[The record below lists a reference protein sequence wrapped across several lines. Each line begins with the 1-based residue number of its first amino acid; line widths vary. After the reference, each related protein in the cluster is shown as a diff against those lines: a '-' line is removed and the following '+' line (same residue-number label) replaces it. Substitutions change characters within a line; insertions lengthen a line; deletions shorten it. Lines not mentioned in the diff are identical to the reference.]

1 MPRRSRRK
9 RTHASSIRACCS
21 RSPTTSRCIAWRIAD
36 LRSRDRRQLR
46 RAIVV
51 GVSAAVA
58 AGCIARHAESGR
70 PSIDQAARSYV
81 RLALALGDRDADSL
95 DSYHGPPA
103 WQTEARREHATLAEI
118 RGRAVALT
126 NALNADRAGETEDAA
141 TRRAFLTAQLTA
153 ISSRIE
159 ILQGARPSFADETRG
174 LFGLD
179 PHDAVATT
187 DAGEQSVRQS
197 IDAARVELDRLLPG
211 RGDLA
216 ARYAAFDR
224 QFLVP
229 AGRLAAVL
237 SRAIEGCRA
246 ATRARLELP
255 AGERVDVEDVHDLPW
270 SAFTRYEG
278 RSISRVEVNA
288 AMPLTVDRALD
299 LACHEAYPG
308 HHTIAVLLDARF
320 GDTRPEFF
328 VQPLFSMQSALH
340 EAASSLAPA
349 LAFPEAARIAF
360 ERDALFPLAGFD
372 PAQAARHVAAGRLV
386 DRLHTIEADV
396 ARTYLD
402 GALDFPRAAAALER
416 DALMPSAEATLKF
429 LNQFRSYAATYTIGR
444 DLLDR
449 VVDRDW
455 AAYHR
460 AVTAPAQRL
469 PPPPK

>member
-36 LRSRDRRQLR
+36 LRSRDHRQFR
-46 RAIVV
+46 RAIVA

-70 PSIDQAARSYV
+70 PSIDEAARGYV

-103 WQTEARREHATLAEI
+103 WQAEVRREHATLPEI
-118 RGRAVALT
+118 RRRAVALT
-126 NALNADRAGETEDAA
+126 NALNADGADQPADAA
-141 TRRAFLTAQLTA
+141 TRRAFLTAQLSA
-153 ISSRIE
+153 ISSRID
-159 ILQGARPSFADETRG
+159 ILQGARPSFAEETRM
-174 LFGLD
+174 LFALEAGD
-179 PHDAVATT
+179 TAAT
-187 DAGEQSVRQS
+187 RQS
-197 IDAARVELDRLLPG
+197 TEAARVELDRLLPG

-216 ARYAAFDR
+216 VRYAAFDR

-229 AGRLAAVL
+229 ADRLPAVL

-246 ATRARLELP
+246 ATRGHLELP
-255 AGERVDVEDVHDLPW
+255 AGERVEVEYVHDLPW

-278 RSISRVEVNA
+278 RSVSRVAVNA
-288 AMPLTVDRALD
+288 GMPLTVDRALD

-328 VQPLFSMQSALH
+328 VQPLFSMQAALH
-340 EAASSLAPA
+340 EAAASLAPA

-360 ERDALFPLAGFD
+360 ERDALFPLAGLD

-396 ARTYLD
+396 ARKYLD

-444 DLLDR
+444 DLLDG

-455 AAYHR
+455 AAYRR

-469 PPPPK
+469 PAPPK